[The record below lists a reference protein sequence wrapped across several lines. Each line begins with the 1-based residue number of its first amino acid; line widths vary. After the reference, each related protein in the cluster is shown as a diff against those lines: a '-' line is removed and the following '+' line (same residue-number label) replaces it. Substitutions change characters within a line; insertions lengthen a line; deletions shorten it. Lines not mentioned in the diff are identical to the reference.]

1 MIWRALAGL
10 RVLHVGDDMVVM
22 GGERLQPPAEMD
34 LRVAARSAQRRST
47 RSSTICET
55 LLGISGVGQSE

>member
-1 MIWRALAGL
+1 VNDCSR
-10 RVLHVGDDMVVM
+10 
-22 GGERLQPPAEMD
+22 QPKWICEP
-34 LRVAARSAQRRST
+34 AARSAQRRST